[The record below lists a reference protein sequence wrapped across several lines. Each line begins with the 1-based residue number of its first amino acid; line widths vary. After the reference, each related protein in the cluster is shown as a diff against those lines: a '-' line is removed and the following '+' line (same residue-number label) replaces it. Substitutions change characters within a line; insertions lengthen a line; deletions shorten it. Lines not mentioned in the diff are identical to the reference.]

1 MVDLYSNTTHTVRI
15 TKATRRDIREAY
27 NTSDQAALGH
37 DPRDEI
43 IHPVSFADNAPEVTE
58 WYSVVNNQTGVIE
71 SSHQSL
77 ADAMMS
83 ADVYEFQ
90 LTHTPWRDGLKQ
102 ALEFSKLML
111 GPTAPAAAGTND
123 TPLN

>member
-1 MVDLYSNTTHTVRI
+1 MVDLYSNTTHTVRV
-15 TKATRRDIREAY
+15 TKATRRDIRESY
-27 NTSDQAALGH
+27 NLSDQAERGH

-43 IHPVSFADNAPEVTE
+43 IYPATFVENGPIVSE

-83 ADVYEFQ
+83 ADVQEFQ
-90 LTHTPWRDGLKQ
+90 LTHTPWRDSLKQ

-111 GPTAPAAAGTND
+111 GATAPAAAGTND